1 MSAEENQTAE
11 PTGQVVS
18 FRPRAARS
26 DQHGRIRDDARKWA
40 AADRSPVKGMDRYE
54 RAGED
59 DYRHRM
65 TMNLLA
71 LIVCLLLAASGVWL
85 ANKIAEM
92 RKNQDCVLSGRI
104 GCTHVE
110 VPPRE
115 SL

>member
-1 MSAEENQTAE
+1 MSAEERQPAE
-11 PTGQVVS
+11 PMGRVVS

-26 DQHGRIRDDARKWA
+26 SQQDESRDARKWA

-59 DYRHRM
+59 NYRHRM
-65 TMNLLA
+65 TMNVLA
-71 LIVCLLLAASGVWL
+71 LIVCLFLAASGVWL

-92 RKNQDCVLSGRI
+92 RKSQDCVLSGRI
-104 GCTHVE
+104 GCTHVD

-115 SL
+115 GL